1 MRKNI
6 IELIFQISEQAD
18 AFDILEKHL
27 TKITRKQLGENI
39 IECGILPEVFAH
51 DSSEEK
57 LWAKYSDIMHAGALS
72 FMEIPSEVLRARGDA
87 ADVFGK
93 SKAYSIVGDAKTFR
107 LSRSAKNQKD
117 FKVKALDDWR
127 KANNYAV
134 LASPLIQ
141 YPQRKSQIYAQAI
154 DRNVTLLSYT
164 HLSFLLDFHKGQD
177 LRPLWDIGNSLRNLL
192 DEKEHQNSQLY
203 WCEIDKAICRIV
215 DKKIQDLQKYKV
227 LEIGKTKEIDNEGIV
242 YWQSKIKEYNEL
254 PKEEAVRLLIKAEK
268 IEEKIK
274 TIQKAIKVKF
284 EI

>member
-1 MRKNI
+1 MRENI
-6 IELIFQISEQAD
+6 IELIFQIVEQKD

-27 TKITRKQLGENI
+27 AKTTRKQLSESI

-57 LWAKYSDIMHAGALS
+57 LWAKYSDIMLATALS
-72 FMEIPSEVLRARGDA
+72 FVEIPAEVLRTRGNA

-134 LASPLIQ
+134 LVSPLIQ
-141 YPQRKSQIYAQAI
+141 YPKRESQIYAQAI

-164 HLSFLLDFHKGQD
+164 HLSFLLDSHEGQD
-177 LRPLWDIGNSLRNLL
+177 LRPLWEIGNDLRKSLK
-192 DEKEHQNSQLY
+192 EKEHQNSQVY
-203 WCEIDKAICRIV
+203 WREIDKAICRIV
-215 DKKIQDLQKYKV
+215 GKKVQDLQKYKV
-227 LEIGKTKEIDNEGIV
+227 LEIEKTKEIGNEGIV

-274 TIQKAIKVKF
+274 TIQKAIKVKL
-284 EI
+284 EV